1 MPAEPLPREELI
13 EQVYFFKTYR
23 ERLQENLPAQEILQ
37 TIREEILATT
47 RMPLAIDYL
56 YDEIKHHGRISD
68 GMQRLSH
75 YFTPFQT
82 CVITAA
88 EDEKAKFDPTIAL
101 QILEREADY
110 RSNEPR
116 PAGLFIY
123 QFECI
128 ARNRIGYDAG
138 LQSIADDPFYDDEW
152 KSWIQMVKRNLGTR
166 DFADFIFA
174 YSEFALGE
182 YRKQVRDDE
191 AELKQPLL
199 FDVQEGRIAKANRD
213 KDPLYMFAA
222 LQRHLNY
229 PKVPRGKRK
238 SDEPAIHP
246 ALEARLV
253 RLEKR
258 LQLLEMEQKNALDL
272 SEFYKNPPDFSKDEP
287 T

>member
-82 CVITAA
+82 CVMTAA
-88 EDEKAKFDPTIAL
+88 EDEKAKFDLTIAL
-101 QILEREADY
+101 QILEREAEY
-110 RSNEPR
+110 RSDEPR

-128 ARNRIGYDAG
+128 SRNRIGYDAG
-138 LQSIADDPFYDDEW
+138 LQSIADDPFYDEEW
-152 KSWIQMVKRNLGTR
+152 KSWILMVRRNLGTR
-166 DFADFIFA
+166 DFADFVYA
-174 YSEFALGE
+174 YSEFAQGE
-182 YRKQVRDDE
+182 YRKKVRDDT

-213 KDPLYMFAA
+213 KDPLYMFGA

-238 SDEPAIHP
+238 SGESPFHP
-246 ALEARLV
+246 ALEARLL

-272 SEFYKNPPDFSKDEP
+272 SEFYKNPPDFSEEQK
-287 T
+287 

>member
-1 MPAEPLPREELI
+1 MTAEPLPREELI
-13 EQVYFFKTYR
+13 EQIYFFRTYR
-23 ERLQENLPAQEILQ
+23 DRLLENLPAQEILQ

-47 RMPLAIDYL
+47 RLPLAIDYL

-68 GMQRLSH
+68 GMKRLSH

-82 CVITAA
+82 CVMTSA
-88 EDEKAKFDPTIAL
+88 EDEKARFDLTIAL
-101 QILEREADY
+101 QILEREAEY

-128 ARNRIGYDAG
+128 SRNRIGYDAG
-138 LQSIADDPFYDDEW
+138 LQSIAEDPFYSEEW
-152 KSWIQMVKRNLGTR
+152 KSWIQMIKRNLGTR
-166 DFADFIFA
+166 DFADFIYI

-182 YRKQVRDDE
+182 YRRQVRDE
-191 AELKQPLL
+191 SAEMKQPIL
-199 FDVQEGRIAKANRD
+199 FDVQEGRIAKANRL

-229 PKVPRGKRK
+229 PMVPRSKRK
-238 SDEPAIHP
+238 SDESPFPP
-246 ALEARLV
+246 ALEARLS

-258 LQLLEMEQKNALDL
+258 LHLLEAEQKNSLDL
-272 SEFYKNPPDFSKDEP
+272 SEFYKKPPDILPEIP
-287 T
+287 E